1 MILVEVCRGWWIICY
16 QWVLKWWKGGGGIII
31 VRLCEEDRS
40 SILKDLNEGD
50 EEEDRQKI
58 SDKE

>member
-1 MILVEVCRGWWIICY
+1 MVKGRGGDIIR
-16 QWVLKWWKGGGGIII
+16 
-31 VRLCEEDRS
+31 VRLCDEDRS
-40 SILKDLNEGD
+40 SILKYLNEGD